1 MLENILP
8 SIITGVLALIGI
20 IITSIMSN
28 RQIEHK
34 LEIHQAEMN
43 VKLDYITAQVEQHN
57 TGIQQIP
64 VLVEKVKT
72 LEKRV
77 DGIENRL
84 TKVSKG

>member
-20 IITSIMSN
+20 IITNVMSD

-34 LEIHQAEMN
+34 LEIHQAEIN
-43 VKLDYITAQVEQHN
+43 VKLDYITAQIEQHN

-77 DGIENRL
+77 DNLEKRA
-84 TKVSKG
+84 SKG